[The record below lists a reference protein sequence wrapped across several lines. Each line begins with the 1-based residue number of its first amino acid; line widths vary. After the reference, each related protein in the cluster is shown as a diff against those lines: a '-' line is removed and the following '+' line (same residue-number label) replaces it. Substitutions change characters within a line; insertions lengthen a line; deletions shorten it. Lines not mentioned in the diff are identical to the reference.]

1 MLRKSASTIR
11 PSHSGVPALAGA
23 IAALAFVAG
32 GAAFSLGVQQAET
45 GSPAI
50 QASLE
55 KSARTIAPLATEW
68 EAATTSEEA
77 LVEETLGDL
86 PDAVPVTASEVVPVD
101 PRSLTAAEPVAPL
114 PDGPRIVL
122 VIDDVGL
129 DLAAAQRVIDLP
141 VATSLAVLPYADAA
155 TTVAQRARRAGR
167 DVLVHMPMEPLGL
180 ADPGPNALRLGLE
193 REDLELRARWAM
205 ARVPGAIGFNNHM
218 GSRFT
223 QDPAALRIAMSAI
236 AEEGLIF
243 LDSRTSAASRG
254 SAVARGLGL
263 DVLER
268 DVFIDHELDAD
279 AILAALEEAET
290 LALRRGHA
298 VLIGHPHDI
307 TLDHLETWSRD
318 AQSRGFVF
326 VTVSEMA
333 DLNAQT
339 LQVQASAAE

>member
-1 MLRKSASTIR
+1 M
-11 PSHSGVPALAGA
+11 PAFAGA

-32 GAAFSLGVQQAET
+32 GAAFSLGAQQAET
-45 GSPAI
+45 GSPIVQASI

-55 KSARTIAPLATEW
+55 KSARASAPPA
-68 EAATTSEEA
+68 
-77 LVEETLGDL
+77 VERDAGTMAIETVTDL
-86 PDAVPVTASEVVPVD
+86 QDAIPVAASEIVPVD
-101 PRSLTAAEPVAPL
+101 PQPVTMADAVMPV

-141 VATSLAVLPYADAA
+141 VASSLAVLPYADAA
-155 TTVAQRARRAGR
+155 ALVSQRARDAGR

-205 ARVPGAIGFNNHM
+205 ARVPGAVGFNNHM

-268 DVFIDHELDAD
+268 DVFIDHEIEAG
-279 AILAALEEAET
+279 AIMAALEEAET

-298 VLIGHPHDI
+298 VLIGHPHDL
-307 TLDHLETWSRD
+307 TLDHLETWTRD

-333 DLNAQT
+333 DLNAGA

>member
-11 PSHSGVPALAGA
+11 PSHSGVPAFAGA
-23 IAALAFVAG
+23 IAALAFVSG
-32 GAAFSLGVQQAET
+32 GAAFSVGARHAE
-45 GSPAI
+45 SDPPVS

-55 KSARTIAPLATEW
+55 KSARTIALQPAR
-68 EAATTSEEA
+68 AAGA
-77 LVEETLGDL
+77 MAAAETLAEL
-86 PDAVPVTASEVVPVD
+86 PDAVPVHESGVVPVD
-101 PRSLTAAEPVAPL
+101 PALDATEDAGAAVPE
-114 PDGPRIVL
+114 GPRIVL

-155 TTVAQRARRAGR
+155 AIVSQRARDAGR

-180 ADPGPNALRLGLE
+180 ADPGPNALRLGLG

-236 AEEGLIF
+236 ATEGLIF

-263 DVLER
+263 EVLER

-279 AILAALEEAET
+279 AIMAALDEAET
-290 LALRRGHA
+290 LAQRRGHA

-307 TLDHLETWSRD
+307 TLDHLEAWTRD

-333 DLNAQT
+333 ETNTGT

>member
-1 MLRKSASTIR
+1 M
-11 PSHSGVPALAGA
+11 PAFAGA
-23 IAALAFVAG
+23 LAALAFVAG
-32 GAAFSLGVQQAET
+32 GAAFSLGAQQAEA
-45 GSPAI
+45 GPPEL
-50 QASLE
+50 QVSLE
-55 KSARTIAPLATEW
+55 TSTLSTAPLAVETG
-68 EAATTSEEA
+68 AALAER
-77 LVEETLGDL
+77 ETVNDL
-86 PDAVPVTASEVVPVD
+86 PDAISVDAAEIVPVD
-101 PRSLTAAEPVAPL
+101 LQSNTIAEMMSLPE
-114 PDGPRIVL
+114 GPRIVL

-155 TTVAQRARRAGR
+155 AVVSQRARDAGR

-180 ADPGPNALRLGLE
+180 ADPGPNALRLGLQ

-268 DVFIDHELDAD
+268 DVFIDHELDAH
-279 AILAALEEAET
+279 AIMTALDEAET
-290 LALRRGHA
+290 LAQRRGHV

-307 TLDHLETWSRD
+307 TLDHLETWTRD

-333 DLNAQT
+333 ELNTRAV
-339 LQVQASAAE
+339 QVQASTAE

>member
-1 MLRKSASTIR
+1 M
-11 PSHSGVPALAGA
+11 PALAGA

-32 GAAFSLGVQQAET
+32 GAAFNLGVQQAET
-45 GSPAI
+45 GSPVM

-55 KSARTIAPLATEW
+55 KSTRTIAPLEM
-68 EAATTSEEA
+68 ERGAATLA
-77 LVEETLGDL
+77 DETLAEDTLAGETLTDL

-101 PRSLTAAEPVAPL
+101 PRPESTADQVAPL
-114 PDGPRIVL
+114 PEGPRFVL

-129 DLAAAQRVIDLP
+129 DLEAAQRVIDLP

-155 TTVAQRARRAGR
+155 AIVSQRARYAGR

-236 AEEGLIF
+236 AEAGLIF

-254 SAVARGLGL
+254 SAVARGLGF

-279 AILAALEEAET
+279 AIMAALDDAET
-290 LALRRGHA
+290 LARRRGHA

-307 TLDHLETWSRD
+307 TLDHLENWTRD

-326 VTVSEMA
+326 VTVSEMVE
-333 DLNAQT
+333 LNAQT